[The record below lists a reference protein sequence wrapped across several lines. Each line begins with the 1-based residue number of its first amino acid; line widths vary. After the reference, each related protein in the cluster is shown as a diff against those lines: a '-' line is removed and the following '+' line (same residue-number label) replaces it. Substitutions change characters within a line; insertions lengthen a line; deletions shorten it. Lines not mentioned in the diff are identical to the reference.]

1 MKARAWFPVLTAIL
15 GVSVASG
22 CQLIS
27 IFWAADTGAGDNA
40 VVGKRQSAALISN
53 NAGALGGKVL
63 APASLISNNA
73 GNIVSNNAASVISNN
88 AATYRVM
95 ALSELPVAK
104 AKVQLVGKDGHAV
117 AATVT
122 DQTGAYSFSNLPI
135 DQVFVVQVSFTVGT
149 VAFQEM
155 AIAKPAPQAPVVQV
169 DPATTLVTAKVVAQV
184 GQGAIDQVN
193 LTQVQVAITAVA
205 QVQTDQNTPAQ
216 ALTSPTQAATTF
228 DAIAQTNPTVSQPVQ
243 AAVSP
248 VTNPSPAATPTPSPS
263 PSTLKGGISS

>member
-1 MKARAWFPVLTAIL
+1 MVLNL
-15 GVSVASG
+15 QQVVAEVLVPQVVH
-22 CQLIS
+22 QLQ
-27 IFWAADTGAGDNA
+27 ALLEEQ
-40 VVGKRQSAALISN
+40 VVLVN
-53 NAGALGGKVL
+53 N
-63 APASLISNNA
+63 I
-73 GNIVSNNAASVISNN
+73 
-88 AATYRVM
+88 
-95 ALSELPVAK
+95 
-104 AKVQLVGKDGHAV
+104 Q
-117 AATVT
+117 
-122 DQTGAYSFSNLPI
+122 
-135 DQVFVVQVSFTVGT
+135 
-149 VAFQEM
+149 FQELLH
-155 AIAKPAPQAPVVQV
+155 
-169 DPATTLVTAKVVAQV
+169 TTLVVVGVLVLQVVKVAAVEEETETKVVAQV